1 MGALLLLAFA
11 AVLIQ
16 LYYHDGKDRPLV
28 SRSTWIVVLWTII
41 YGSRP
46 ITEWFSQSGGRAILP
61 DSVDEGN
68 STEALISLSF
78 LFVGCVALF
87 RRNIRWDRVLKDN
100 VAVVVFYVFWWL
112 SILWSDYPLITFKR
126 LLKES
131 SVIIMTLLMLT
142 ELAPG
147 EAIRAICVRGSYL
160 CIPLS
165 VLLIRYFPEWGRA
178 YVGYDRSEVMWV
190 GVATHKNTLGVL
202 AMVGAIFLLWDVLES
217 WRKRA
222 PRISWSLM
230 VPRITTLGLCW
241 YLLSIVN
248 SVTSLLCAALGSV
261 LLVALHVTSIKN
273 RQRRLELVGVSVLAV
288 VLLLDS
294 FVGIKEDFLNAM
306 GRDPT
311 LTTRTEIW
319 PMLVELQPNAVVGAG
334 FNTFWAGER
343 LRISFEKFGGIF
355 QAHNGY
361 LETYLNG
368 GLVGVG
374 LLSGILVVAYLQ
386 IRKRLVF
393 DAPEAGI
400 RLVLLVIAVVY
411 NYSEASF
418 NKSGV
423 LWLLTSFA
431 IMQNLPAPALPRGT
445 SRPRQSA
452 RLSR

>member
-126 LLKES
+126 LFKES
-131 SVIIMTLLMLT
+131 GVIIMTLLILT

-147 EAIRAICVRGSYL
+147 EAIRAICVRASYL

-202 AMVGAIFLLWDVLES
+202 AIVGAIFLLWDVLES
-217 WRKRA
+217 WRKMA

-230 VPRITTLGLCW
+230 VPRITTLGLSW

-261 LLVALHVTSIKN
+261 LLVALRVTSIKN

-368 GLVGVG
+368 GLLGVG
-374 LLSGILVVAYLQ
+374 LLSGVLVVAYLQ
-386 IRKRLVF
+386 IRKRLEF
-393 DAPEAGI
+393 DTPEAGI

-418 NKSGV
+418 NKIGV

-431 IMQNLPAPALPRGT
+431 IMQILPGPTFPRGT

-452 RLSR
+452 PLSR